1 MFRYNY
7 IFHYI
12 IGWGGFGKVW
22 KVESKKSRTLYA
34 MKELSKAKYIHIYIF
49 RVLAKKSVKSI
60 MNERKFLI
68 KLKHPFL
75 VNMVSSFQDRDNLY
89 LVMDYLSGG
98 DLRYHIIL
106 NRTFKEE

>member
-1 MFRYNY
+1 MEK
-7 IFHYI
+7 
-12 IGWGGFGKVW
+12 FGKSNPKKLEPYMLW
-22 KVESKKSRTLYA
+22 KSYPRPSKIISL
-34 MKELSKAKYIHIYIF
+34 II